1 MNNNNICI
9 YTKLIFY
16 IRTVWVFLEH
26 LFKFSTKQAKKR
38 CATSS
43 LLVNKVFSFLA
54 LVNKPEDSP
63 YIYEIAEISGVRPYV
78 WKIS

>member
-26 LFKFSTKQAKKR
+26 LFKFSTKQAKNLNR
-38 CATSS
+38 D
-43 LLVNKVFSFLA
+43 VQHRV
-54 LVNKPEDSP
+54 
-63 YIYEIAEISGVRPYV
+63 YYEGS
-78 WKIS
+78 

>member
-1 MNNNNICI
+1 MCNIEFI
-9 YTKLIFY
+9 TK
-16 IRTVWVFLEH
+16 V
-26 LFKFSTKQAKKR
+26 
-38 CATSS
+38 
-43 LLVNKVFSFLA
+43 VNKVFSFLA